1 MPLQVVLGFLESDRV
16 KVALWLTP
24 MYKDTLEDVAYGV
37 SEVREIITKSEW
49 SVTHRV
55 QILTLSKKSLF
66 SLRHLRMLV

>member
-1 MPLQVVLGFLESDRV
+1 
-16 KVALWLTP
+16 